1 MDKRDYY
8 EILGVSKTA
17 TEDEIRKAYRK
28 LAMENHPDR
37 NPDNKAA
44 EDRFKE
50 ASEAYEVLKDA
61 DKRAKYDRYGHA
73 GLKGGTDFHGFSNV
87 NDIFSQFSD
96 IFGGGSI
103 FDDFFG
109 GGSSSGRRGGR
120 RRTQGTPGS
129 DLRVTLKL
137 KLEEIASGVSKKIK
151 IKKFVKCGDCS
162 GSGSEGGTSTKTCN
176 ACNGTGEIRQV
187 SRSVFG
193 QFVNVQPCANC
204 NGEGTVV
211 DKPCRKCAG
220 DGRKQEEV
228 TIKIDVP
235 AGVVDNSY
243 MTLRGEGNAGLR
255 NGPAGDIIVIFH
267 EIQHEY
273 FQRDGDNVIYNL
285 FLSFP
290 ELATGT
296 EAEVPTLT
304 GKARLKIEAGSQ
316 VGKMLRMREKG
327 IQHLNQHGAGDQLVR
342 INVIVPKKLNA
353 REREL
358 LKELAEMPNIKR
370 TGGSEEDKS
379 FFKKFSL

>member
-1 MDKRDYY
+1 MNKRDYY
-8 EILGVSKTA
+8 EVLGVSKSA

-28 LAMENHPDR
+28 LAMDNHPDR

-44 EDRFKE
+44 EERFKE
-50 ASEAYEVLKDA
+50 ASEAYEVLKDP

-73 GLKGGTDFHGFSNV
+73 GLKGGTDFHGFNNV

-96 IFGGGSI
+96 IFGGSSI

-109 GGSSSGRRGGR
+109 GGSTRSRGGR

-151 IKKFVKCGDCS
+151 IKKFVKCSDCN
-162 GSGSEGGTSTKTCN
+162 GSGSEGGSSTKTCS
-176 ACNGTGEIRQV
+176 ACGGSGEVRQV

-193 QFVNVQPCANC
+193 QFVNIQPCNNC

-211 DKPCRKCAG
+211 DKPCRKCSG

-228 TIKIDVP
+228 TVKIDVP

-243 MTLRGEGNAGLR
+243 MTMRGEGNAGLR
-255 NGPAGDIIVIFH
+255 NGPAGDIIVVFQEIPH
-267 EIQHEY
+267 EF

-290 ELATGT
+290 ELVLGT

-304 GKARLKIEAGSQ
+304 GKARLKIEPGTP

-342 INVIVPKKLNA
+342 VNVIVPKKVNA
-353 REREL
+353 KEREM
-358 LKELAEMPNIKR
+358 LKELSEMQNIKR
-370 TGGSEEDKS
+370 STSEDEKS
-379 FFKKFSL
+379 FFKRFNL